1 MLGYLRKRKDPI
13 LRNFGYFLIWG
24 DFYLL
29 FFGVHALLV
38 GSMDLETHVRTY
50 LQVFVPLC
58 EWFASLGSVA
68 DAYITF
74 VFGLPAAAPYLAR
87 FTLSTSIGTWL
98 VRWCAR
104 QREAVRNA

>member
-1 MLGYLRKRKDPI
+1 MLDFWTQRKVSI
-13 LRNFGYFLIWG
+13 LRGFGYFLIWG

-29 FFGVHALLV
+29 FFAAHALLV
-38 GSMDLETHVRTY
+38 GSMDLETHVRAY

-68 DAYITF
+68 DAYMSF
-74 VFGLPAAAPYLAR
+74 VFGLPAAAAYLGR

-98 VRWCAR
+98 VRWSAR
-104 QREAVRNA
+104 QGTAVRKA